1 MAAGHFFLVI
11 VVIKSLD
18 AKGYCR
24 YYDLPAAKS
33 IKPIVFLALSLNY
46 TVVLL
51 DLKALLLIIIYF
63 SFSTHEKASKASKA
77 SLKIN
82 QIQITFS
89 FSPLE
94 EFIAFPNAFYV
105 EDDSFNSR
113 CHSSKRSKVLEG
125 LVWG

>member
-1 MAAGHFFLVI
+1 MVI

-63 SFSTHEKASKASKA
+63 SFSTHEKASEA
-77 SLKIN
+77 SLKIH

-89 FSPLE
+89 LSPLE
-94 EFIAFPNAFYV
+94 EFVAFPNAFYV

>member
-1 MAAGHFFLVI
+1 MAGHFFLVI

-63 SFSTHEKASKASKA
+63 SFSTHEKASEA
-77 SLKIN
+77 SLKIH
-82 QIQITFS
+82 QIQIKFS
-89 FSPLE
+89 LSPLE
-94 EFIAFPNAFYV
+94 EFVAFPNAFYV